1 MDELVQAMK
10 VVLANHYA
18 LALKAQYYH
27 WNVEGP
33 NFSQYHEFFGNLYEE
48 ISGAVDKCAEEIRA
62 AGAYAPGSFERFMDL
77 SEISGENAI
86 ISPAV
91 MFQRLISDIDTV
103 QASIMR
109 AYHLAESSMM
119 HGYSNFMAERQDAF
133 LKHSWMLRSLSK
145 NI

>member
-86 ISPAV
+86 IPPNV
-91 MFQRLISDIDTV
+91 MFQRLLSDIDIM
-103 QASIMR
+103 QKSIMN
-109 AYHLAESSMM
+109 AYHIAESAMM

-133 LKHSWMLRSLSK
+133 LKHSWMLRSLLK

>member
-33 NFSQYHEFFGNLYEE
+33 DFSQYHEFFGNLYEE
-48 ISGAVDKCAEEIRA
+48 ISDAVDKCAEEIRA

-86 ISPAV
+86 IPPTA
-91 MFQRLISDIDTV
+91 MFQRLLSDIDIM
-103 QASIMR
+103 QKSIMN
-109 AYHLAESSMM
+109 AYHIAESAMM

-133 LKHSWMLRSLSK
+133 LKHSWMLRSLLK

>member
-1 MDELVQAMK
+1 MEELVQAMK

-33 NFSQYHEFFGNLYEE
+33 DFSQYHEFFGNLYEE

-62 AGAYAPGSFERFMDL
+62 AGAYAPGSFERFMQL
-77 SEISGENAI
+77 SQISGENNI
-86 ISPAV
+86 VPPAA
-91 MFQRLISDIDTV
+91 MFQRLIGDIDII
-103 QASIMR
+103 QQSIMT
-109 AYHLAESSMM
+109 AYHLAESAMM

-133 LKHSWMLRSLSK
+133 LKHSWMLRSHLK